1 MNDHPEVASP
11 EPRPGRSPALVVWAM
26 LAIGAVLM
34 VVAAVGVAA
43 VVLGDR
49 PSEYRVVIPAG
60 TGRQIDAGQ
69 SVELIPADLRLK
81 VGTTFVVRNDDDR
94 THDVGPFAVRAGE
107 QLVHRFDRAG
117 VYQGACTVHPGG
129 QVTITVT

>member
-1 MNDHPEVASP
+1 MSEHPNDVAPELGPS
-11 EPRPGRSPALVVWAM
+11 RSPAFVVWAM
-26 LAIGAVLM
+26 MAAGAVLM
-34 VVAAVGVAA
+34 IMAAVGVAV
-43 VVLGDR
+43 VVLGSG

-69 SVELIPADLRLK
+69 PVELIPADLRLK

-94 THDVGPFAVRAGE
+94 THEVGPFAVRAGE
-107 QLVHRFDRAG
+107 ELIHRFDRAG